1 MRFLFSMNIHID
13 MHQPRKQQYK
23 TRMCFKTTV
32 FKKKI
37 TKTKS
42 LNKEYDCYFGKKVHN
57 KNETTMNENATGY
70 LKKKSQEEFASL
82 KFWYGF

>member
-1 MRFLFSMNIHID
+1 

-70 LKKKSQEEFASL
+70 LKKKKSQEEFASL